1 MKSSLSVRITAGV
14 LVVVAAVLIG
24 GGFLIVR
31 VTEQRDARDA
41 GGELQRIAGNLTP
54 WIAGTL
60 GIGRPAN
67 SPGDAVPA
75 QLLDAHGQPIA
86 LNAAPNPPPPPPG
99 APNPAAATPSTESA
113 AAGTLGWS
121 LSVTPSPR
129 AGIRRALSV
138 RSLSYV
144 P

>member
-1 MKSSLSVRITAGV
+1 MKSSLTVRITAGV

-24 GGFLIVR
+24 GGLLIVR

-54 WIAGTL
+54 WVAGTL

-86 LNAAPNPPPPPPG
+86 LESAPNPPPPPPG
-99 APNPAAATPSTESA
+99 APNPPAAARCTESA
-113 AAGTLGWS
+113 AAAGRWARA
-121 LSVTPSPR
+121 PS
-129 AGIRRALSV
+129 
-138 RSLSYV
+138 
-144 P
+144 